1 MPLIRAIAL
10 SIASLFGAATSMLPW
25 SPSSSMVTIAPDCS
39 WMPWMIFPPGPMTA
53 PMNSFGITNVSRLVV
68 FAWRRDC
75 FVDDSEDVQ
84 TAFASLVEGFLKD
97 FVGKSVALDIHLCC
111 GDTVS
116 CTGHLEVHVAEVV
129 LVAENVGK
137 NGIFRTVVVCDKTH
151 CNTRNRLFH
160 LHTGVEQRQC
170 AGAYCC
176 HRR

>member
-1 MPLIRAIAL
+1 MVAFFLDSDDCTRLFLDALDDFSARADD
-10 SIASLFGAATSMLPW
+10 
-25 SPSSSMVTIAPDCS
+25 SSDEFLRNNQCLDAWHV
-39 WMPWMIFPPGPMTA
+39 
-53 PMNSFGITNVSRLVV
+53 RLVV

-97 FVGKSVALDIHLCC
+97 FVGKSVALDVHLCC
-111 GDTVS
+111 SDTVS
-116 CTGHLEVHVAEVV
+116 CSGHLEVHVAEVV

-160 LHTGVEQRQC
+160 LHASVEQRQC